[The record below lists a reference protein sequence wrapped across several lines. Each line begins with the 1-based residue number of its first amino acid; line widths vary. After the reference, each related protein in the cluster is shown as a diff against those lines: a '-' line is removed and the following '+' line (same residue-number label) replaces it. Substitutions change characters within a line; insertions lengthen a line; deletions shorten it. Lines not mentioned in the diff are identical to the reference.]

1 MKKLLYLFFFI
12 FFLTD
17 QLVANE
23 REKELNILF
32 NKLQDTNSKFTSE
45 IEQKIWKIWST
56 HPKNNELTLMLL
68 KGSKLADNQKLNEA
82 VKLFSEVIEID
93 PY

>member
-56 HPKNNELTLMLL
+56 HPDNNELTSMLSI
-68 KGSKLADNQKLNEA
+68 GSDFVNNNQYLSA
-82 VKLFSEVIEID
+82 V
-93 PY
+93 